1 MSDPI
6 NKESTEKQS
15 IDIESAETGSMAKVS
30 VVKDIWISIRK
41 NAVGLGLFAIV
52 TAGSIGIAQVATKDR
67 IETNVKIAQAKALH
81 EIVPRG
87 SYDNDLLNDTIS
99 LSHDGVHAQW
109 NVRLLG
115 PIADDAVAYVA
126 RKDGKAHTIILPV
139 TAPDGYTTNIDMI
152 VGIKLDGSLAGVRV
166 IKHKETPGLGDKIE
180 AKKHSWILQF
190 PGLSLLN
197 PEEKSWAVK
206 KDGGKFDQ
214 FTGATITP
222 RAVVRSVRLA
232 LKFFQQHGK
241 ELAAD
246 KDYSTS
252 TPAEKKPAQQNSAAN
267 TLITNKENLAH
278 GE

>member
-1 MSDPI
+1 MKD
-6 NKESTEKQS
+6 TF
-15 IDIESAETGSMAKVS
+15 T
-30 VVKDIWISIRK
+30 KDILVSIRK
-41 NAVGLGLFAIV
+41 NAIGLGLFAIV
-52 TAGSIGIAQVATKDR
+52 TAGSIGIAQVVTKDR
-67 IETNVKIAQAKALH
+67 IEANVQIAQAKALH
-81 EIVPRG
+81 EIVPRS

-166 IKHKETPGLGDKIE
+166 INHKETPGLGDKIE
-180 AKKHSWILQF
+180 AKKHPWILQF

-197 PEEKSWAVK
+197 PAEKSWAVK
-206 KDGGKFDQ
+206 KDGGEFDQ

-232 LKFFQQHGK
+232 LTFFQQHGQ
-241 ELAAD
+241 ELAVD
-246 KDYSTS
+246 KDYIIKSDTIKS
-252 TPAEKKPAQQNSAAN
+252 DIPQH
-267 TLITNKENLAH
+267 KEDLAH

>member
-1 MSDPI
+1 MSDT
-6 NKESTEKQS
+6 NKK
-15 IDIESAETGSMAKVS
+15 ESAETESTNTKS
-30 VVKDIWISIRK
+30 SVKDIWTSIRK

-67 IETNVKIAQAKALH
+67 IQINVQIAQAKALH
-81 EIVPRG
+81 EIVPQS
-87 SYDNDLLNDTIS
+87 SYDNDLLNDTIALAS
-99 LSHDGVHAQW
+99 DDPNDEIHTRW

-115 PIADDAVAYVA
+115 PIADDAVAYIA

-152 VGIKLDGSLAGVRV
+152 VGIKLDGTLAGVRV

-180 AKKHSWILQF
+180 AKKFPWILQF
-190 PGLSLLN
+190 PGLSLLE
-197 PEEKSWAVK
+197 PKEKFWAVK
-206 KDGGKFDQ
+206 KDGGEFDQ

-232 LKFFQQHGK
+232 LKFFQQHGQ

-246 KDYSTS
+246 KDYDLKSEAPEPI
-252 TPAEKKPAQQNSAAN
+252 PATEIQATES
-267 TLITNKENLAH
+267 EDLAH

>member
-1 MSDPI
+1 MS
-6 NKESTEKQS
+6 NFFNS
-15 IDIESAETGSMAKVS
+15 DILV
-30 VVKDIWISIRK
+30 SIRK

-52 TAGSIGIAQVATKDR
+52 TAGSIGIAQVLTKDS
-67 IETNVKIAQAKALH
+67 IEKNIQIAQAKALH
-81 EIVPRG
+81 EIVPQS

-99 LSHDGVHAQW
+99 LASSDSQDDIHARW

-115 PIADDAVAYVA
+115 PIAEDAVAYVA
-126 RKDGKAHTIILPV
+126 RKDGKAHTVILPV
-139 TAPDGYTTNIDMI
+139 TAPDGYTTTIDMI
-152 VGIKLDGSLAGVRV
+152 VGIKLDGTLAGVRV

-180 AKKHSWILQF
+180 AKKHPWILQF

-206 KDGGKFDQ
+206 KDGGEFDQ

-232 LKFFQQHGK
+232 LQFFQQHGK
-241 ELAAD
+241 EFTVD
-246 KDYSTS
+246 KDYSIQSIETV
-252 TPAEKKPAQQNSAAN
+252 TQPTE
-267 TLITNKENLAH
+267 ELAD

>member
-1 MSDPI
+1 M
-6 NKESTEKQS
+6 KELLN
-15 IDIESAETGSMAKVS
+15 S
-30 VVKDIWISIRK
+30 VRK

-52 TAGSIGIAQVATKDR
+52 TAGSIGIAQVATKDS
-67 IETNVKIAQAKALH
+67 IEKNIQIAQAKALH
-81 EIVPRG
+81 EIVPQAA
-87 SYDNDLLNDTIS
+87 YDNDLLNDTIS
-99 LSHDGVHAQW
+99 LSSNEAHDEIHALW

-115 PIADDAVAYVA
+115 PIDDDAVAYVA

-166 IKHKETPGLGDKIE
+166 INHKETPGLGDKIE

-190 PGLSLLN
+190 PGLSLLM

-206 KDGGKFDQ
+206 KDGGEFDQ

-232 LKFFQQHGK
+232 LKFFQQHGQ
-241 ELAAD
+241 ELTMD
-246 KDYSTS
+246 KDYTIK
-252 TPAEKKPAQQNSAAN
+252 TQLPADQIPAPEQ
-267 TLITNKENLAH
+267 EHLAD

>member
-1 MSDPI
+1 MKDDSNIDT
-6 NKESTEKQS
+6 NKE
-15 IDIESAETGSMAKVS
+15 ETNRN
-30 VVKDIWISIRK
+30 DIWTSIRK

-52 TAGSIGIAQVATKDR
+52 TAGSIGIAQVATKER
-67 IETNVKIAQAKALH
+67 IEKNIQIAQAKALH
-81 EIVPRG
+81 EIVPQDA
-87 SYDNDLLNDTIS
+87 YDNDLLNDTIS
-99 LSHDGVHAQW
+99 LTHDDVHTQL

-126 RKDGKAHTIILPV
+126 RKEGKAHTLILPV

-166 IKHKETPGLGDKIE
+166 IDHKETPGLGDKIE
-180 AKKHSWILQF
+180 AKKHPWILQF

-197 PEEKSWAVK
+197 PSEKSWAVK
-206 KDGGKFDQ
+206 KDGGEFDQ

-241 ELAAD
+241 ELVAD
-246 KDYSTS
+246 KDYSL
-252 TPAEKKPAQQNSAAN
+252 KSAAPKEKAPEF
-267 TLITNKENLAH
+267 NKEDLAD